1 MRCSVRWIATRRRV
15 FVTCAKKSPKTMT
28 IRDEQTGDDHEVDQ
42 IITATFAN
50 HPDSDQRE
58 GWIVKR
64 LCAGNALT
72 LSLVADKGGQIVGH
86 IACSLVQIDGES
98 LGWHGLGP
106 VAVRPEWQRYR
117 VRLDPCGRRTS
128 QRARLRL
135 LRGAF
140 APFWK
145 GEPGELRV
153 S

>member
-1 MRCSVRWIATRRRV
+1 
-15 FVTCAKKSPKTMT
+15 MT

-106 VAVRPEWQRYR
+106 VAVRPEWQGIGSALIHAGDER
-117 VRLDPCGRRTS
+117 VRELGSGCCVV
-128 QRARLRL
+128 RL
-135 LRGAF
+135 LRSGRANPASCGF
-140 APFWK
+140 RRTECHSVPHQRHHPA
-145 GEPGELRV
+145 
-153 S
+153 